1 MELQSIEKQLLKE
14 VTQLESIPQGAFN
27 IRLNGKLFSREKS
40 ANIEIQ
46 TKTDKPGI
54 DIFVKKTAQG
64 ERVDIPVLLTQT
76 GLSDLVYNDFYIESG
91 ADVVIVAGCA
101 IHNIGHQNTQHDGVH
116 TFHIGKNAKVKYIER
131 HLGNNNQNAQN
142 IFNPTTVVEIDEYG
156 YMEMDTTQI
165 RGVDKTLRTTKA
177 KLGDNATLVIN
188 EKIMTDR
195 SQDATTDF
203 CVDLD
208 GKNSGAHVVSRAVAK
223 DNSRQKFISCINGNN
238 LCNGHTECDAII
250 MDNANICAV
259 PKINA
264 NHVDSTLVHEAAIG
278 KIAGDQLTKLM
289 TLGLDQKQA
298 EQQII
303 NGFLK

>member
-1 MELQSIEKQLLKE
+1 MELQSIEKQLLNE
-14 VTQLESIPQGAFN
+14 VTELESIPQGAFN
-27 IRLNGKLFSREKS
+27 IRLNGKLFAREKS
-40 ANIEIQ
+40 ENIEIQ

-54 DIFVKKTAQG
+54 DIFIKNTAQG

-76 GLSDLVYNDFYIESG
+76 GLSDLVYNDFFVESG

-101 IHNIGHQNTQHDGVH
+101 IHNVGHENTQHDGVH

-142 IFNPTTVVEIDEYG
+142 IFNPTTVVEIDENG

-177 KLGDNATLVIN
+177 KLGDNATLIIN

-195 SQDATTDF
+195 NQDATTDF
-203 CVDLD
+203 YVDLD

-223 DNSRQKFISCINGNN
+223 DNSHQKFISCINGNN

-250 MDNANICAV
+250 MDNANISAV

-289 TLGLDQKQA
+289 TLGLDEKQA

>member
-1 MELQSIEKQLLKE
+1 M
-14 VTQLESIPQGAFN
+14 
-27 IRLNGKLFSREKS
+27 
-40 ANIEIQ
+40 
-46 TKTDKPGI
+46 
-54 DIFVKKTAQG
+54 
-64 ERVDIPVLLTQT
+64 
-76 GLSDLVYNDFYIESG
+76 YNDFFVESG

-101 IHNIGHQNTQHDGVH
+101 IHNVGHENTQHDGVH

-142 IFNPTTVVEIDEYG
+142 IFNPTTVVEIDENG

-177 KLGDNATLVIN
+177 KLGDNATLIIN

-195 SQDATTDF
+195 NQDATTDF
-203 CVDLD
+203 YVDLD

-223 DNSRQKFISCINGNN
+223 DNSHQKFISCINGNN

-250 MDNANICAV
+250 MDNANISAV

-289 TLGLDQKQA
+289 TLGLDEKQA

>member
-27 IRLNGKLFSREKS
+27 IRLNGKLFAREKS

-54 DIFVKKTAQG
+54 DIFVKNTAQG

-76 GLSDLVYNDFYIESG
+76 GLSDLVYNDFFVESG

-101 IHNIGHQNTQHDGVH
+101 IHNVGHENTQHDGVH
-116 TFHIGKNAKVKYIER
+116 TFHIGKDAKVKYIER
-131 HLGNNNQNAQN
+131 HLGNDNQNAQN
-142 IFNPTTVVEIDEYG
+142 IFNPTTVVEIDENG

-203 CVDLD
+203 YVDLN

-223 DNSRQKFISCINGNN
+223 DNSHQKFVSCINGNN

-250 MDNANICAV
+250 MDNANISAV

-264 NHVDSTLVHEAAIG
+264 NHVESTLVHEAAIG
-278 KIAGDQLTKLM
+278 KIAGDQLVKLM
-289 TLGLDQKQA
+289 ALGLDQKQA